1 MAHPDKI
8 PSPHVD
14 RVVEAIRE
22 ITKQLSGLAT
32 NEEELH
38 ADNIEPAA
46 IRVNDGLTI
55 WKFKPGSFER
65 LSRDELKDDLFDWVQ
80 PTNMVYHPMWLSES
94 PVGFARSTTDLSA
107 KPILQINLSPTSRRA
122 ILIHEALAR
131 LETSEETESQDP
143 VIASNPV
150 VRLLEIPPAH
160 MVALWLYSESVH
172 QSRIMIISAAKRYAA
187 LSERSLLDSNEFLK
201 GLKEQ
206 GLIPQVA

>member
-1 MAHPDKI
+1 MKIMLDGMTCLSLNPVSVRARGPIRGLVLRRRREMAHPDKI

-122 ILIHEALAR
+122 I
-131 LETSEETESQDP
+131 
-143 VIASNPV
+143 
-150 VRLLEIPPAH
+150 
-160 MVALWLYSESVH
+160 
-172 QSRIMIISAAKRYAA
+172 
-187 LSERSLLDSNEFLK
+187 
-201 GLKEQ
+201 
-206 GLIPQVA
+206 